1 MNYSIK
7 EIENSEFVKK
17 TFEFWFET
25 NGHIRSPF
33 PSYVVPMVKESAIL
47 QFQEWINNL
56 PKKAEEEITDTV
68 VCEKFE
74 EFMFELGS
82 HFVKTEDE
90 KITLKYP
97 FLPRVGDTVNKS
109 TNHENSE
116 VVFRKVLTEK
126 DNKHLLIRAK
136 ELNTNEMWETKIEL
150 PV

>member
-1 MNYSIK
+1 MNYSLE
-7 EIENSEFVKK
+7 EIENSEFIKK

-33 PSYVVPMVKESAIL
+33 PLYVIPMVKESAIL
-47 QFQEWINNL
+47 QFQEWINKL
-56 PKKAEEEITDTV
+56 PKKAEKEIDDTV

-74 EFMFELGS
+74 EILFELGS

-97 FLPRVGDTVNKS
+97 FLPRIGDPINKS
-109 TNHENSE
+109 IEHNNSE
-116 VVFRKVLTEK
+116 VIFRKVLTEK

-136 ELNTNEMWETKIEL
+136 EIETKQTWETKIEL
-150 PV
+150 PI

>member
-1 MNYSIK
+1 MNYSLE
-7 EIENSEFVKK
+7 EIENSEFIKK

-33 PSYVVPMVKESAIL
+33 PSYVIPMVKESAIL
-47 QFQEWINNL
+47 QFQEWINKL
-56 PKKAEEEITDTV
+56 PKKAEKEIDDTV

-74 EFMFELGS
+74 EILFELGS

-97 FLPRVGDTVNKS
+97 FLPRIGDPINKS
-109 TNHENSE
+109 IEHNNSE
-116 VVFRKVLTEK
+116 VIFRKVLTEK

-136 ELNTNEMWETKIEL
+136 EIETKQTWETKIEL
-150 PV
+150 PI